1 MTMGLV
7 IHERPKMIYNA
18 FINYISSEHTLPR
31 FAFNQKYHTI
41 RIEEYSNSHDVKKI
55 IMIPY
60 YGFLKYE
67 DVWLKYNIR
76 LSLTPYVC
84 SQDDH
89 ADYYKEIHIET
100 YDVKESFDHSTFL
113 KYVYENYSKYVYRR
127 LKKQIPCYEWNYC
140 WDNIDC
146 IERKSLEN
154 IHLPENTVEDVK
166 KAINQ
171 FYDNEKK
178 YKCLDV
184 PHTNI
189 FMLHGLPGT
198 GKTSFIQA
206 LASEFEHGLAL
217 FEFDREMN
225 DKNMKRAFQKVPEN
239 TFLIIEDI
247 DCIFE
252 SRKSHDECKNNV
264 TFSGLLNVLDGIK
277 NDSNLIIFITT
288 NHIEKLDP
296 ALIRRIHHFI
306 KFDYA
311 TKEQKESMIY
321 KYFPDSDSDTVN
333 KISKV
338 KCTMNILQKFL
349 IKYLDNETIK
359 DPESFQEFANEY
371 IKSIECETFLY
382 T

>member
-1 MTMGLV
+1 MTNGLV

-18 FINYISSEHTLPR
+18 FINYISSEHVLPR
-31 FAFNQKYHTI
+31 FSFNKKYHTI

-60 YGFLKYE
+60 YAFLKF
-67 DVWLKYNIR
+67 DNVWLKYNIR
-76 LSLTPYVC
+76 LSVTPYVC
-84 SQDDH
+84 SQDDN
-89 ADYYKEIHIET
+89 ADYYKEIHVET
-100 YDVKESFDHSTFL
+100 YDPKESFDYNAFL
-113 KYVYENYSKYVYRR
+113 KYVYEHHSKYIYRR
-127 LKKQIPCYEWNYC
+127 TRKQIPCYEWNYC
-140 WDNIDC
+140 WDNVEC
-146 IERKSLEN
+146 LERKELNN
-154 IHLPENTVEDVK
+154 IHLPDDIVNSVKYSIDKFYEN
-166 KAINQ
+166 AS
-171 FYDNEKK
+171 K
-178 YKCLDV
+178 YKSLDV

-189 FMLHGLPGT
+189 FMLHGLAGT

-217 FEFDREMN
+217 FEFDREMT
-225 DKNMKRAFQKVPEN
+225 DKNMKRAFQKVPAD

-252 SRKSHDECKNNV
+252 SRKSHDEYKNNV
-264 TFSGLLNVLDGIK
+264 TFSGLLNVLDGIQ
-277 NDSNLIIFITT
+277 NNSNLIIFITT

-311 TKEQKESMIY
+311 TKEQKESMIC
-321 KYFPDSDSDTVN
+321 KYFPEIDSHIVDSL
-333 KISKV
+333 SKV

-349 IKYLDNETIK
+349 IKHLDSDTIK

-371 IKSIECETFLY
+371 IKSIENESFIY